1 MERGKGRVR
10 DRGVAENGMV
20 GDLNHPTT
28 APGYRRG
35 RKAAVLKCDYGHKG
49 EPRLPTCP
57 VVLAKRTGRIRKARE
72 VSLTELYPGFYEK
85 NGNCRLY
92 NLVTSSLRD
101 VTKS

>member
-1 MERGKGRVR
+1 MERSKGRVR

-49 EPRLPTCP
+49 EPGLPACP
-57 VVLAKRTGRIRKARE
+57 VVFEQRTCRIRKARE
-72 VSLTELYPGFYEK
+72 VSLTKL
-85 NGNCRLY
+85 
-92 NLVTSSLRD
+92 
-101 VTKS
+101 